1 VGIQGMGYYP
11 KKVKNDS
18 GIYQNRALHFAIGIN
33 LEGRKELLGMW
44 LENNEGAKFWL
55 SVVTELLKHCF
66 FTNVSFN

>member
-1 VGIQGMGYYP
+1 MVF
-11 KKVKNDS
+11 KVKNDS

-55 SVVTELLKHCF
+55 SVVT
-66 FTNVSFN
+66 